1 MTFEEKAKESLD
13 ASDKLYEEK
22 KYNSC
27 VNRAYYG
34 MFQIILH
41 KIDLSKEL
49 DGVNTEAKKS
59 TMGSH
64 NYTITWYMD
73 NILSKRIDFNDKLL
87 ANRCTQTLR
96 DLRHKADYSKEP
108 MDDRIAKNA
117 IRHSKDFYRIV
128 KNK

>member
-1 MTFEEKAKESLD
+1 MTFEEKAIESLE
-13 ASDKLYEEK
+13 ASDKLYIEK

-41 KIDLSKEL
+41 KIDISKQLE
-49 DGVNTEAKKS
+49 GVSLAAKNSK
-59 TMGSH
+59 MGTH
-64 NYTITWYMD
+64 NFTISWYID
-73 NILSKRIDFNDKLL
+73 NILSKRIKFQDKIL

-108 MDDRIAKNA
+108 MDEKIAKNA
-117 IRHSKDFYRIV
+117 IRYTKDFFKIV
-128 KNK
+128 KNQ